1 MIKMIRTHEENRSRP
16 HGSIQVVADTQDKT
30 KRRPTMFVGL
40 RLSMMSL
47 DVSLPPENG
56 ERRRFVVLSDQRT
69 AWAAASLATG
79 TRKGEQLT

>member
-1 MIKMIRTHEENRSRP
+1 
-16 HGSIQVVADTQDKT
+16 
-30 KRRPTMFVGL
+30 MFVGL